1 MLYKLPGEF
10 YHHIC
15 AYKSCMKWSSHGDR
29 ASGDFYFLFQFVT
42 CVTPEGLLDGERKAV
57 LGLSSASSLV
67 VLCRCWQFAS
77 LVPPNPP
84 HRCMY
89 THGYELHDV
98 WRSEDNNSRWP
109 HLWSRLQTL
118 VTRLGSEPLR
128 QHLWCDVHTAGLAT
142 LFWAMVLKCDLKGS
156 LLFSLLL
163 SWSQSHH
170 VFQCRC
176 QNTVASHISTQKP
189 MFLHSRIF
197 FFFFI

>member
-1 MLYKLPGEF
+1 MPSEVCFTNFQEILN
-10 YHHIC
+10 HHIC

-89 THGYELHDV
+89 THGYEPPGI
-98 WRSEDNNSRWP
+98 WRSEDNNSLWP
-109 HLWSRLQTL
+109 HLWSRLQTP

-128 QHLWCDVHTAGLAT
+128 QLSHLVPTVSISDVMFTQLVLQPYFEPWCLNVT
-142 LFWAMVLKCDLKGS
+142 
-156 LLFSLLL
+156 
-163 SWSQSHH
+163 
-170 VFQCRC
+170 
-176 QNTVASHISTQKP
+176 
-189 MFLHSRIF
+189 
-197 FFFFI
+197 